1 MRLMTIWRGTMKLTN
16 IKDLV
21 LGILK
26 DNPKTRDSDRILYN
40 EVCEAMGYDTHRMT
54 GWELL
59 HDKAMPSFESVRRSR
74 QKAQAEHPELRASE
88 PVERKRMELF
98 NDYLEFARGY

>member
-1 MRLMTIWRGTMKLTN
+1 MRLNNLKELI
-16 IKDLV
+16 

-40 EVCEAMGYDTHRMT
+40 EVCEAMGYDTHLMT

-88 PVERKRMELF
+88 PVERKRMELYS
-98 NDYLEFARGY
+98 DYLQFARGF

>member
-1 MRLMTIWRGTMKLTN
+1 MEMTMKLTN
-16 IKDLV
+16 IKELV

-40 EVCEAMGYDTHRMT
+40 EVCEAMGYDTHHMT
-54 GWELL
+54 AWEML
-59 HDKAMPSFESVRRSR
+59 HDRRMPSTESVRRSR

-88 PVERKRMELF
+88 PVERKRMDLMDE
-98 NDYLEFARGY
+98 YLDFARGY

>member
-1 MRLMTIWRGTMKLTN
+1 MKLSN

-21 LGILK
+21 LKILK

-40 EVCEAMGYDTHRMT
+40 EVCEAMGYDTHLMT

-74 QKAQAEHPELRASE
+74 QKAQAENPELRACAD
-88 PVERKRMELF
+88 VQNRRMELELE
-98 NDYLEFARGY
+98 YREFARGW